1 MKIAFT
7 SSGKNWDA
15 MIDPRFG
22 RTAFIL
28 VYDEEE
34 DNLEVFD
41 NREILKVAH
50 GAGPQTAQ
58 KLHELQANVLVTG
71 NGPGMN
77 AMNILSHLQIDI
89 YIGASGKTIKEAYQ
103 AFKNSELTKGN
114 TI

>member
-7 SSGKNWDA
+7 SSGTDWNA

-22 RTAFIL
+22 RTAYIL
-28 VYDEEE
+28 VYDEDD

-41 NREILKVAH
+41 NRKILQVAH

-58 KLHELQANVLVTG
+58 KLHELQANVLITG

-89 YIGASGKTIKEAYQ
+89 YIGAAGKTIKDAYQ
-103 AFKNSELTKGN
+103 SYKNTELQKGN